1 MNLMTVEGYTARM
14 AYDPDSG
21 LYRGEILG
29 LSGGADFYANSP
41 TELHQEFKNS
51 LAICLQV
58 CAEQGI
64 DPRRAISGPADD
76 ASTP

>member
-1 MNLMTVEGYTARM
+1 MNLMTVEGYTART
-14 AYDPDSG
+14 AYDPESD

-29 LSGGADFYANSP
+29 LSGGADFYAKSP

-51 LAICLQV
+51 LAIYLQV
-58 CAEQGI
+58 CAEKGI
-64 DPRRAISGPADD
+64 DPRHAICGPAGG